1 MKENQLRRIEVFYND
16 YSDDGEELT
25 TGLYLGLSFY
35 CSEELVVP
43 ISEQDIGKFY
53 FTFAGWH
60 KFGKQS
66 LLHLKATN
74 KKFKIKTIDK
84 NSLNIKYEDDFQVS
98 GFLNNLGEQIE
109 ETY

>member
-16 YSDDGEELT
+16 YTDVSS
-25 TGLYLGLSFY
+25 GLYLGLSFY
-35 CSEELVVP
+35 CSEELTVP
-43 ISEQDIGKFY
+43 ISEQNIGEFY

-66 LLHLKATN
+66 LLHLTSEN

-84 NSLNIKYEDDFQVS
+84 NSLNIKYEDNFQVS

-109 ETY
+109 EM